1 MQILHAA
8 LRFMC
13 MIIDFMSNLLQQ
25 THKADNTDFL
35 SKHTTYLEQKET
47 HWPTFWLKILLTF
60 EFEIG
65 ISIKGSHH
73 IQYKVYA
80 VQVGHLGE
88 C

>member
-13 MIIDFMSNLLQQ
+13 MIIDFMSNCCN
-25 THKADNTDFL
+25 KPINVIIRIFI
-35 SKHTTYLEQKET
+35 KTYLEQKET
-47 HWPTFWLKILLTF
+47 QWPTFWLKILLTF
-60 EFEIG
+60 EFGIG
-65 ISIKGSHH
+65 MSIKGSHF